1 MTMAKPKDFKRFWA
15 VFNRLSIRGDR
26 EDCRRQ
32 IVSQY
37 TKGRSDSLK
46 DMTAQEYAAC
56 IAGMQS
62 LLGSVEELKKGRS
75 ACLKLMQHLGIDTTD
90 WSRVDAFCLDPRITG
105 KRFAWLD
112 AGELEDLQKKLRA
125 IMNKGGLRKRERPSV
140 DAERCRVTIIPGNMA
155 EA

>member
-1 MTMAKPKDFKRFWA
+1 MAKPKDFKRFWA
-15 VFNRLSIRGDR
+15 VFNRLTIRGDR

-37 TKGRSDSLK
+37 TRGRSDSLK

-62 LLGSVEELKKGRS
+62 LLGSVEELRKWRS
-75 ACLKLMQHLGIDTTD
+75 SCLKLMQQMGIDTTD
-90 WSRVDAFCLDPRITG
+90 WSAVDAFCMDSRIAG

-112 AGELEDLQKKLRA
+112 AWELEDLQKKLRA
-125 IMNKGGLRKRERPSV
+125 IKSKGGLRNREKPSV
-140 DAERCRVTIIPGNMA
+140 DAERCRVMIIPGRMA
-155 EA
+155 KA